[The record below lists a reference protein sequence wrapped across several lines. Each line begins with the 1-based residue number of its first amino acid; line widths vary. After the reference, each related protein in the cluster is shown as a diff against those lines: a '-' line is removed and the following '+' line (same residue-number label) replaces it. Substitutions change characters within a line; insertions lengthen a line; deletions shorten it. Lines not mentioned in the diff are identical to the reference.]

1 MPAQSDC
8 RSLALCTALQLAAV
22 AGAVAIGSTACTTSD
37 QDTVETP
44 KASSRTATTSTDSQS
59 VTLFSGKTVLVS
71 HSCAV
76 SHDLSSRRADAVA
89 AARQL
94 PSLERSLVRRRRR
107 FRRFLAAHPERNLS
121 AEDYARYKALRARY
135 RAALTR
141 YNRSV
146 AAYNRLADR
155 FNAALKECKID

>member
-1 MPAQSDC
+1 MANRTSELK
-8 RSLALCTALQLAAV
+8 RVGAAIAA
-22 AGAVAIGSTACTTSD
+22 AGAVAIGCPACTTSD
-37 QDTVETP
+37 QETAETP
-44 KASSRTATTSTDSQS
+44 KASSRTTTTSKSPDSQS
-59 VTLFSGKTVLVS
+59 VTLFSGKTVLVD

-76 SHDLSSRRADAVA
+76 SHDVSSRRADAVA
-89 AARQL
+89 AGRQL
-94 PSLERSLVRRRRR
+94 PSLERSLVKARRR

-121 AEDYARYKALRARY
+121 AEEYARYKALRARY

-146 AAYNRLADR
+146 AEYNRLADR